1 MDNPH
6 EHRSSVPKSPADK
19 SPVETSAADSPP
31 RQHGSTD
38 PKLLELLVC
47 PLTKT
52 SLDYDAEHQELIS
65 RAARLAFPIRDGV
78 PLMTA
83 EAARHL
89 DDERK

>member
-1 MDNPH
+1 MGDEPEANSPDDRR
-6 EHRSSVPKSPADK
+6 EVSAETRSERAS
-19 SPVETSAADSPP
+19 
-31 RQHGSTD
+31 RGTD

-52 SLDYDAEHQELIS
+52 SLDYDAANQELIS

-78 PLMTA
+78 PLMTV

-89 DDERK
+89 DDERRRAD